1 MQVPWLCV
9 TASRRLCHIRMR
21 ATNINTNAL
30 PLRHIIYY
38 CNFHVKHFF
47 DFFLFFSYLSA
58 FFVGFCLLFPFLTI
72 LHRLRSLYN
81 PLFAVMLTI
90 QAVSVLFLCLFF
102 RTCPLDKYNHIPLN
116 FCLSSHLIIFT
127 KNFTLYIDIK
137 SNELYSRSLPENYCI
152 FVIYLS
158 TISPPNATQ
167 SLPLFL
173 PTYICLSAAVIKYS
187 SLTLSI
193 VAASLATPQVM
204 VKY

>member
-30 PLRHIIYY
+30 PLKHIIYTVT
-38 CNFHVKHFF
+38 FMSSIFSTFF
-47 DFFLFFSYLSA
+47 YFFLIYLRFLSV
-58 FFVGFCLLFPFLTI
+58 FVYYSPFLTI

-81 PLFAVMLTI
+81 PFFAVMLTI

-116 FCLSSHLIIFT
+116 FCLPSHLIIFT

>member
-1 MQVPWLCV
+1 MSSIFS
-9 TASRRLCHIRMR
+9 T
-21 ATNINTNAL
+21 
-30 PLRHIIYY
+30 
-38 CNFHVKHFF
+38 FF
-47 DFFLFFSYLSA
+47 YFFLIYLRFLSV
-58 FFVGFCLLFPFLTI
+58 FVYYSPFLTI

-116 FCLSSHLIIFT
+116 FCLPSHLIIFT

-137 SNELYSRSLPENYCI
+137 SNELYSHSLPENYCI

>member
-1 MQVPWLCV
+1 MSSIFS
-9 TASRRLCHIRMR
+9 T
-21 ATNINTNAL
+21 
-30 PLRHIIYY
+30 
-38 CNFHVKHFF
+38 FF
-47 DFFLFFSYLSA
+47 YFFLIYLRFLSV
-58 FFVGFCLLFPFLTI
+58 FVYYSPFLTI

-81 PLFAVMLTI
+81 PFFAVMLTI

-102 RTCPLDKYNHIPLN
+102 RTCPLDKYIHI
-116 FCLSSHLIIFT
+116 
-127 KNFTLYIDIK
+127 
-137 SNELYSRSLPENYCI
+137 LYSRSLPENYCI

>member
-1 MQVPWLCV
+1 MSSIFSTFFYFIL
-9 TASRRLCHIRMR
+9 IY
-21 ATNINTNAL
+21 
-30 PLRHIIYY
+30 LRFLSVFVYY
-38 CNFHVKHFF
+38 
-47 DFFLFFSYLSA
+47 S
-58 FFVGFCLLFPFLTI
+58 PFLTI

-81 PLFAVMLTI
+81 PFFAVMLTI
-90 QAVSVLFLCLFF
+90 QAVSVSFLCLFF

-127 KNFTLYIDIK
+127 KNFILYIDKK
-137 SNELYSRSLPENYCI
+137 SDELYSRSLPENYCI

-167 SLPLFL
+167 SLPLLL

-193 VAASLATPQVM
+193 VATSLATPQVM
-204 VKY
+204 VRY

>member
-1 MQVPWLCV
+1 MSSIFS
-9 TASRRLCHIRMR
+9 T
-21 ATNINTNAL
+21 
-30 PLRHIIYY
+30 
-38 CNFHVKHFF
+38 FF
-47 DFFLFFSYLSA
+47 YFFLIYLRFLSV
-58 FFVGFCLLFPFLTI
+58 FVYYSTFLTI

>member
-30 PLRHIIYY
+30 PLKCIIYY
-38 CNFHVKHFF
+38 CNFHVKHFSTF
-47 DFFLFFSYLSA
+47 FYFFLIYLRFLSV
-58 FFVGFCLLFPFLTI
+58 FVYYSPFLTI

>member
-30 PLRHIIYY
+30 PLKHIIYY
-38 CNFHVKHFF
+38 CNFMSSIFSTFF
-47 DFFLFFSYLSA
+47 YFFLIYLRFLSV
-58 FFVGFCLLFPFLTI
+58 FVYYSPFLTI

>member
-30 PLRHIIYY
+30 PLKRIIYY

-47 DFFLFFSYLSA
+47 DFFLFFLIYLRFLSV
-58 FFVGFCLLFPFLTI
+58 FVYYSPFLTI